1 MGLIDETLK
10 YLHERRQ
17 NLIDGKVNCIPSPFT
32 SFRQDFVGIEQETY
46 YCVTANQKA
55 AKSQFT
61 SFMFLYTPILY
72 AYEHPDKVRVRI
84 FYAPLE
90 ESKRK
95 VTMRFMR
102 YLLYV
107 HSGFKIRV
115 SQQELTSTLEGNP
128 INERVLQLLESEE
141 YKKIMGFF
149 ESHVT
154 FLEDRNPTGC
164 YKAIVKYACEHG
176 ERIKQPLTI
185 TDEFGETKT
194 VEKIVGYKPLDP
206 DEYVIIIA
214 DHVGLLQEEKGLDKR
229 LTIRKYSEYMM
240 ELRDYYRYIPV
251 IVQQQSSEVQ
261 SMDAFKLNRISPTPG
276 ALADCKDTRYDV
288 NVMLGLTNPYA
299 AHITTYP
306 GSGGYDITKLRDHQ
320 RFLEVMLTRDGT
332 ANAIKAL
339 YFDGAVSYFK
349 ELPGPNNPIYEEYM
363 EKVYALID
371 RIKQGARQAV
381 SMLSFRKKR
390 KTNSDIQG

>member
-1 MGLIDETLK
+1 
-10 YLHERRQ
+10 
-17 NLIDGKVNCIPSPFT
+17 
-32 SFRQDFVGIEQETY
+32 
-46 YCVTANQKA
+46 
-55 AKSQFT
+55 
-61 SFMFLYTPILY
+61 MFLYTPILY
-72 AYEHPDKVRVRI
+72 AYEHPDKVRVRV

-115 SQQELTSTLEGNP
+115 SHQELTSTLEGNP
-128 INERVLQLLESEE
+128 ISEEVLNILESEE
-141 YKKIMGFF
+141 YKKIMEFF

-164 YKAIVKYACEHG
+164 YKTVVKYACEHG

-185 TDEFGETKT
+185 TDEFGETRT
-194 VEKIVGYKPLDP
+194 VEKIVGYKPVDP
-206 DEYVIIIA
+206 DEYVIIIT
-214 DHVGLLQEEKGLDKR
+214 DHVGLLQEERGLDKR
-229 LTIRKYSEYMM
+229 QTIRKYSEYMM
-240 ELRDYYRYIPV
+240 ELRDYYRHIPV
-251 IVQQQSSEVQ
+251 IVQQQSAELQ
-261 SMDAFKLNRISPTPG
+261 SLEAYKLNRISPTPG
-276 ALADCKDTRYDV
+276 ALADCRDTRYDV

-299 AHITTYP
+299 GHIKQYM
-306 GSGGYDITKLRDHQ
+306 GYDIEKLKDHQ

-332 ANAIKAL
+332 ANAVKAL

-371 RIKQGARQAV
+371 RIRQGTRQAV

>member
-10 YLHERRQ
+10 YLRERRQ
-17 NLIDGKVNCIPSPFT
+17 NLLEGKVNCIPSPFV
-32 SFRQDFVGIEQETY
+32 SFRQDFVGIEQETF

-55 AKSQFT
+55 GKSQFA
-61 SFMFLYTPILY
+61 SFMFLYTPIIY
-72 AYEHPDKVRVRI
+72 AYYHPDKVRVKI

-107 HSGFKIRV
+107 HSGFKIRITH
-115 SQQELTSTLEGNP
+115 QELTSTLEGHP
-128 INERVLQLLESEE
+128 ISEEVLNILESEE
-141 YKKIMGFF
+141 YKKIMEFF

-164 YKAIVKYACEHG
+164 YKAVVKYACEHG
-176 ERIKQPLTI
+176 ERIKQSLTI

-194 VEKIVGYKPLDP
+194 VEKIIGYKPFDP
-206 DEYVIIIA
+206 DEYVIIIT
-214 DHVGLLQEEKGLDKR
+214 DHISLLQEERGMDKR
-229 LTIRKYSEYMM
+229 QTIRKYSEYMM

-251 IVQQQSSEVQ
+251 IVQQQSAELQ
-261 SMDAFKLNRISPTPG
+261 SLEAYRLNRISPTPG
-276 ALADCKDTRYDV
+276 ALADCRDTRYDV

-299 AHITTYP
+299 AHLQTYL
-306 GSGGYDITKLRDHQ
+306 GYDITKLKDHQ

-332 ANAIKAL
+332 ANAVKAL

-349 ELPGPNNPIYEEYM
+349 ELPGPNSANYEEYM

-371 RIKQGARQAV
+371 RLKQQTRQAV